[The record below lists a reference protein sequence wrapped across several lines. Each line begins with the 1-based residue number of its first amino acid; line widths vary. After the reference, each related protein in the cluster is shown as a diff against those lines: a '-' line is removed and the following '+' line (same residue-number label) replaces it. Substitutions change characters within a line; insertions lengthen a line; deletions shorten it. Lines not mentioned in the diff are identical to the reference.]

1 MPELVQYNIYSNSAY
16 KGVSALEIKIA
27 PSILSCDFSRMGEEF
42 KRMEDAGADWLHI
55 DVMDGL
61 FVPNL
66 TLGAPVVK
74 CLRGSSSLPFDVH
87 LMIEDPIRYIDDFA
101 RAGADV
107 ISFHMESKS
116 DPRATIDRIH
126 AAGCRAALAVKPN
139 TCARAVLPLIDE
151 LDMIL
156 VMTVEPGFGGQ
167 KFMADMMPK
176 ITRLRKACD
185 EAGRAI
191 DIQVDGGITP
201 ETIQMAAQAG
211 ANVFVAGSAVF
222 NAPDAAGMIQ
232 ALRDAARG

>member
-1 MPELVQYNIYSNSAY
+1 
-16 KGVSALEIKIA
+16 
-27 PSILSCDFSRMGEEF
+27 
-42 KRMEDAGADWLHI
+42 MEDAGADWLHI

-74 CLRGSSSLPFDVH
+74 CLRGASTLPFDVH
-87 LMIEDPIRYIDDFA
+87 LMIENPIRYIDDFA
-101 RAGADV
+101 RAGADI
-107 ISFHMESKS
+107 ISFHVESKS
-116 DPRATIDRIH
+116 DARETVDRIH
-126 AAGCRAALAVKPN
+126 AAGCRAAVAVKPN
-139 TCARAVLPLIDE
+139 TSARAVLPLIDE

-167 KFMADMMPK
+167 KFMADMMDK
-176 ITRLRKACD
+176 ITCLRTACD
-185 EAGRAI
+185 AAGRQI

-201 ETIQMAAQAG
+201 ETIAVAAQAG

-232 ALRDAARG
+232 SLRDSAARG